1 VIPEAARTTSPWESR
16 LRLLLLGLALFSFAG
31 IALELWF
38 EDHDKE
44 FLQLVPF
51 GICALGF
58 AVIVVVL
65 LRPTTLAIWL
75 MRLVMLASV
84 GVSVLGLYEHIQANY
99 GFEREIR
106 PTASDATVFWKAL
119 HGSAPTLAPGS
130 LALIAVLAAGATLG
144 HPALAY
150 GSRVSNR
157 APVPTPVSTKETPAS
172 ST

>member
-1 VIPEAARTTSPWESR
+1 VTLQASGTTSLWEPR

-44 FLQLVPF
+44 LLQLLPF

-58 AVIVVVL
+58 LVIVLVL
-65 LRPTTLAIWL
+65 LKPTTPAIWL

-84 GVSVLGLYEHIQANY
+84 GVSVLGLFEHIQANY

-106 PTASDATVFWKAL
+106 PAASDATVFWQAL

-130 LALIAVLAAGATLG
+130 LAIIAVLAVSATMG
-144 HPALAY
+144 HPALA
-150 GSRVSNR
+150 
-157 APVPTPVSTKETPAS
+157 
-172 ST
+172 